1 MELIETDIRKTTQ
14 DPEEQSLFLINAW
27 PTLDATDS
35 SQDDFDKL
43 SGIHCMVV
51 LVRMINSMLPA
62 EDREQRSTS
71 RRNDVNPFMTR
82 TWCNAPHNL
91 KSDPF
96 VRMIKKWGPQC
107 ESLKFRNLVQAER
120 MNSTLWARHDQG
132 LFDKMIWHPEQG
144 VRVDATYENDLLE
157 ISGAPKDI
165 AATIES
171 MSCTL
176 VNDGPETFCYLPRIS
191 MYARF
196 LYTPDA
202 DRSDDDAKELRFL
215 TIRDERPEAENPTR
229 YVLFVAVR
237 LGTDEEDADRI
248 RVFRCDGSPYP
259 PPVSDEYA
267 RLDWKVGAP
276 GHTYFLLYFVAG
288 KHFTS
293 VRSGIAANTAS
304 RPPNWGGP
312 NAPPSRPPNWGGPG
326 APPSRPPNWGGPGAP
341 PGPTWSQ
348 QQQQQQQQ
356 RPPPPYQNRD
366 PGSYGPQQQR
376 QQEPSYNYGGEHED
390 FYDDYDDYDD
400 GPRGRPQQQQ
410 RPGPTW
416 QQQHRQEPSYAY
428 RRNYDDYYDSGPRG
442 QPQRQ
447 QHRGPTWPQQ
457 QPPRGGQGYYGY
469 NN

>member
-82 TWCNAPHNL
+82 TWRNAPQNL

-267 RLDWKVGAP
+267 RLDWEVGAP
-276 GHTYFLLYFVAG
+276 GHTNFLLYC
-288 KHFTS
+288 
-293 VRSGIAANTAS
+293 RSDWTTDIADNEVFS
-304 RPPNWGGP
+304 P
-312 NAPPSRPPNWGGPG
+312 
-326 APPSRPPNWGGPGAP
+326 
-341 PGPTWSQ
+341 
-348 QQQQQQQQ
+348 
-356 RPPPPYQNRD
+356 D
-366 PGSYGPQQQR
+366 PGSQLLRENTLQVFGAGLQPIPQFGGAVPQAPARQR
-376 QQEPSYNYGGEHED
+376 PEPSI
-390 FYDDYDDYDD
+390 
-400 GPRGRPQQQQ
+400 RPAPAPSVHAAGQPVQRSRASIGQ
-410 RPGPTW
+410 RPELLPPPASSGSSRTSSGQAGNVPSSETAVNTSPAKQKQPTTPKTT
-416 QQQHRQEPSYAY
+416 RQKGVFRSSPT
-428 RRNYDDYYDSGPRG
+428 DSLGAEASMMEFD
-442 QPQRQ
+442 
-447 QHRGPTWPQQ
+447 
-457 QPPRGGQGYYGY
+457 
-469 NN
+469 